1 MYVYVLQE
9 VSRGH
14 SIPEQEQ
21 HGRRSE
27 SFNLRSSQFKICFM
41 AQQQAIT
48 YQYDLFSETGQ
59 EVDRPYDKSEA
70 VRGAQS
76 AKALQVKEAGEQGRA
91 LAPDLMGAIL
101 CHSNIKQA
109 YKQVKQNKGV
119 AGIDQIAVGEFAV
132 WYAEDGKSLLG
143 KLYNGTYQPQ
153 GVKQVEIP
161 KPNGGKRKLGIPT
174 VTDRIIQQAI
184 AQVLSPIY
192 EQKFSDHSYGF
203 RPNRSAHQALRKGCG
218 YVESGRT
225 VVIDMDLKTF
235 FDVVNH
241 DRLMYR
247 LSETI
252 GDKTLL
258 RLIRKYLQS
267 GILIDGV
274 VSQRTEGTPQGSPL
288 SPLLSNIVLDELD
301 KELERRGHKFVR
313 YADDC
318 NIYVRSQTAG
328 ERVMESITGFI
339 ESKLKLLVNKDK
351 SQVCEVNQTKFLG
364 YTIEKD
370 GNLTIAEKS
379 IERFKEK
386 VRSITKRNRGVKFE
400 QVIAELVPV
409 MRGWLNYFRYAR
421 CKRVLKNLDSW
432 IRRKLRCYRLKQCK
446 RVITLQRFLER
457 QGVESWQSWI
467 LALSGK
473 GHWCKSGCPQAHQAL
488 NNKWFDAAGLYNLTL
503 NYDRLNN

>member
-1 MYVYVLQE
+1 
-9 VSRGH
+9 
-14 SIPEQEQ
+14 
-21 HGRRSE
+21 
-27 SFNLRSSQFKICFM
+27 M
-41 AQQQAIT
+41 AQQQDIT
-48 YQYDLFSETGQ
+48 YQYDLFTQAGE
-59 EVDRPYDKSEA
+59 EVMRPFVNSDVVCGA
-70 VRGAQS
+70 VS
-76 AKALQVKEAGEQGRA
+76 IKALQIEEAGEQERA

-119 AGIDQIAVGEFAV
+119 GGIDQMPVGDFAA
-132 WYAEDGKSLLG
+132 WYDQNGETLLHRLRSG
-143 KLYNGTYQPQ
+143 NYEPQ

-192 EQKFSDHSYGF
+192 ERIFSDHSYGF
-203 RPNRSAHQALRKGCG
+203 RPHRSAHQALKKGSQ
-218 YVESGRT
+218 YVESGRNT
-225 VVIDMDLKTF
+225 VVDLDLKTF

-252 GDKTLL
+252 CDKILL
-258 RLIRKYLQS
+258 GLIRKYLQS
-267 GILIDGV
+267 GILVDGV
-274 VSQRTEGTPQGSPL
+274 VSQRIEGTPQGSPL

-318 NIYVRSQTAG
+318 NIYVRSQLAG
-328 ERVMESITGFI
+328 ERVMESISNFI
-339 ESKLKLLVNKDK
+339 ESKLKLIVNREK

-364 YTIEKD
+364 YTIQKD
-370 GNLTIAEKS
+370 GNLSIAKKS
-379 IERFKEK
+379 TERLKEK
-386 VRSITKRNRGVKFE
+386 VRSITKRNRGVKLE
-400 QVIAELVPV
+400 QIVSELTCSL
-409 MRGWLNYFRYAR
+409 RGWLNYFQHAR
-421 CKRVLKNLDSW
+421 CRSLLKNLDGW

-446 RVITLQRFLER
+446 KTITLQRFLESH
-457 QGVESWQSWI
+457 GVDSWQSWI

-473 GHWCKSGCPQAHQAL
+473 GHWRKSGCPQANQAM
-488 NNKWFDAAGLYNLTL
+488 NNSWFETVGLYNLSL
-503 NYDRLNN
+503 NYERLNH